1 MPLDAA
7 RSAFEWLVAGPHP
20 VSVDGRLFPGLPARR
35 VPLNELRDRLLRRRC
50 PQTVRDAVWAHLVLL
65 ARTEGGAWTVG
76 AVGVALPALTS
87 IAATLS
93 ARFAGDPSDIHAAV
107 LAGFVAELATIDL
120 RRPRVMLRLRWAA
133 YRAGHTA
140 VREALDA
147 PVPSGHGTDGFRS
160 TMPPPPWGHPDFVLA
175 RAVAE
180 QAITAAEAELIGSTR
195 LEGVPLA
202 DAAAERNLS
211 YQAAKKARQRAEHR
225 LVAYLL
231 DTTLD
236 IAHAGPKKRRPGV
249 PGHRRGDHH
258 HRRRSPDSTRRILTH
273 CHSTWDTHG
282 KENRRSHV
290 PAGPI
295 FRSSGARED
304 TSHPRA
310 HHLSAHATAAGAA
323 PATAHGTALSAAAV
337 GHDSGSVAMRLT
349 RTPTRPRN
357 HRRPGDRRPFRGVD
371 PGRREVASRAHAPVC
386 PGPRQPASNSSA
398 LPISDAP
405 GVLRRRIRRR
415 VLQIALVVADLVV
428 VMLLASSAVAHA
440 DGRDGA
446 VVLAVVA
453 TVDEVLSNIRT
464 G

>member
-1 MPLDAA
+1 MSSREAIPRSGFERDSMPLDAA

-35 VPLNELRDRLLRRRC
+35 VPLNELRDRLLYRRC
-50 PQTVRDAVWAHLVLL
+50 PQTLRDAAWAHLVLL

-107 LAGFVAELATIDL
+107 LAGFVAELGEIDL

-147 PVPSGHGTDGFRS
+147 PVPSGHGFRS

-180 QAITAAEAELIGSTR
+180 RAITSVEAELIGSTR

-202 DAAAERNLS
+202 DAATERNLS

-231 DTTLD
+231 DDTTD
-236 IAHAGPKKRRPGV
+236 TPHA
-249 PGHRRGDHH
+249 
-258 HRRRSPDSTRRILTH
+258 S
-273 CHSTWDTHG
+273 
-282 KENRRSHV
+282 
-290 PAGPI
+290 
-295 FRSSGARED
+295 AREGDVATQVAD
-304 TSHPRA
+304 TV
-310 HHLSAHATAAGAA
+310 TI
-323 PATAHGTALSAAAV
+323 SAAAQ
-337 GHDSGSVAMRLT
+337 HSTSHASPS
-349 RTPTRPRN
+349 RTVTDLATSTPKN
-357 HRRPGDRRPFRGVD
+357 VGDRVSPQGRFSGVQGCGRKPATPAHTTSSPAPPRESTQHSAQRPSGTT
-371 PGRREVASRAHAPVC
+371 
-386 PGPRQPASNSSA
+386 
-398 LPISDAP
+398 P
-405 GVLRRRIRRR
+405 GVSRC
-415 VLQIALVVADLVV
+415 A
-428 VMLLASSAVAHA
+428 
-440 DGRDGA
+440 
-446 VVLAVVA
+446 
-453 TVDEVLSNIRT
+453 
-464 G
+464 